1 MYIIFIILTV
11 YLMFINLIAVIVTAY
26 DKFSAVKK
34 RRRVREKSLFLISLL
49 GGSLGMYVTMLLIRH
64 KTRHLKFMLA
74 LPVLLI
80 IQLIAVYLIWRMI
93 YG

>member
-1 MYIIFIILTV
+1 
-11 YLMFINLIAVIVTAY
+11 MFINLIAVIVTAY

>member
-34 RRRVREKSLFLISLL
+34 RRRVREKFLFLISLL

-80 IQLIAVYLIWRMI
+80 IQLIVVYLIWRMI